1 MKIYDSKY
9 KSVEFNEAEA
19 LMITKWKPNSIE
31 LNESTFKEQ
40 IKIWLNEVISLKPTK
55 LLIDSIDFQFILE
68 PDVQDWFDKEVF
80 SAYPKAGV
88 KKKAFLHSKDYV
100 AQVSLEQH
108 TNGIQNSTFEVAFF
122 ATKEEA
128 LEWLHH

>member
-9 KSVEFNEAEA
+9 KSVEFNEEEA
-19 LMITKWKPNSIE
+19 LMITKWNPTSKE
-31 LNESTFKEQ
+31 LVESTFKEQ
-40 IKIWLNEVISLKPTK
+40 IKIWLNEVLSLKPTK
-55 LLIDSIDFQFILE
+55 LLIDTTDFQFILE
-68 PDVQDWFDKEVF
+68 PDVQDWFDREVF

-88 KKKAFLHSKDYV
+88 QKKAFLHSVDYV

-108 TNGIQNSTFEVAFF
+108 THEIQNSTFDVAFF

-128 LEWLHH
+128 LEWLLS